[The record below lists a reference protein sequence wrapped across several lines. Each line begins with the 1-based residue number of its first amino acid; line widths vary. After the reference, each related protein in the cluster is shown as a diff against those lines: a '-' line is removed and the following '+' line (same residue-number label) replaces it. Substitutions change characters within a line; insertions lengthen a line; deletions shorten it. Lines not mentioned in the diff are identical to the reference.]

1 MRSLS
6 YDDLLDA
13 VANSAAGIP
22 DSRSLDGLITRLGK
36 LSQIIDRRGVWCD
49 KGMRLVAS
57 ERKIHYSEM
66 AAGGGGR
73 RSGGAGDDSKDENDA
88 GEKKS
93 NKKKRKASD
102 NLAPPDSN
110 ARKYSFGHAAVPE
123 VCWVH
128 FVSPCEMDGTQVY
141 AGCLGYQ

>member
-1 MRSLS
+1 MPAVESIETEFLDLKFESMRSLS

-36 LSQIIDRRGVWCD
+36 LNEIIERRGQWCD
-49 KGMRLVAS
+49 KGMRLVAV
-57 ERKIHYSEM
+57 ERKNHYNEI
-66 AAGGGGR
+66 AAGGGR
-73 RSGGAGDDSKDENDA
+73 RGGDDSKDENDA

-102 NLAPPDSN
+102 NLALPDSN
-110 ARKYSFGHAAVPE
+110 ARKYSLTFQPSE
-123 VCWVH
+123 LCWV
-128 FVSPCEMDGTQVY
+128 
-141 AGCLGYQ
+141 